1 VRQQLSAKRVVA
13 TQDLSSRKAGTIVR
27 VAGLV
32 LVRQRPGT
40 AGGVCFITI
49 EDETGVA
56 NLVVFQHLFEKYR
69 KEILRARLLMVEGK
83 LQIEGE
89 VVHVIVRHCYDMSP
103 LLREL
108 NVASGADPEVQTL
121 SRADEKDEYA
131 SAAVNKKT
139 QVRKKDVQLEI
150 FPSGRNFK

>member
-1 VRQQLSAKRVVA
+1 
-13 TQDLSSRKAGTIVR
+13 
-27 VAGLV
+27 
-32 LVRQRPGT
+32 
-40 AGGVCFITI
+40 
-49 EDETGVA
+49 A

-108 NVASGADPEVQTL
+108 NVGSGADPEVQTL

-139 QVRKKDVQLEI
+139 QVRKKDVQMEI